1 MPAWAHGEQGQERP
15 YVTVSARQGSF
26 VDR

>member
-1 MPAWAHGEQGQERP
+1 MPVWALRGQGQNCP
-15 YVTVSARQGSF
+15 YLTVSARQGSF